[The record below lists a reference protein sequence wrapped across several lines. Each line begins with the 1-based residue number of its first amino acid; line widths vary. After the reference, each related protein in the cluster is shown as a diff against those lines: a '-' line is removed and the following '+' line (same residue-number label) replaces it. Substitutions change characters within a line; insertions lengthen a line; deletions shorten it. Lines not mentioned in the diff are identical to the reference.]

1 MEQRN
6 KRISAFSKIRK
17 GFYKQVEETDKKE
30 KRRYISFALAI
41 LLLASTLLFVSAL
54 IETSGKGKYVYVYG
68 DYEQSISTDLCF
80 VDGVQLIDINELAS
94 QYGIT
99 KEEANYSVTF
109 NVNNTYMTFENKSN
123 IAVINGIK
131 KAMPTAAQIK
141 NGYCLI
147 PISTANEILFGI
159 EINAKEKL
167 ANISKTNEKIFII
180 ERNPKIEYQTDVT
193 QYLEYINSKDEYIY
207 TLLNKQNPADRDFP
221 EDKDSLIEIPAE
233 YRKPDAIYLYK
244 IALNAL
250 IPMMNDMFAQ
260 NIDDVFVTSAYRRYD
275 KQQQLFDSYVA
286 ELMNKYGW
294 KEDIAYAEVLKDT
307 ALPGQSEHQTGL
319 CVDFMTHSM
328 NKLDNSFEETEAFEW
343 LKENSWKYG
352 FVLRY
357 PKDKESVTGYIYESW
372 HYRFVG
378 VDVASVMYQTGLC
391 YEEYL
396 EIFGNQGE

>member
-1 MEQRN
+1 MEQKN
-6 KRISAFSKIRK
+6 KKTSAFSKIRK
-17 GFYKQVEETDKKE
+17 GFYRQVEEKDKKE
-30 KRRYISFALAI
+30 KRKIIALALAT
-41 LLLASTLLFVSAL
+41 LLLASTLLFAAAL
-54 IETSGKGKYVYVYG
+54 IETSGKGKYIYVYG
-68 DYEQSISTDLCF
+68 DYKQSISTDLCF
-80 VDGVQLIDINELAS
+80 AEGVQLIDINALAN
-94 QYGIT
+94 YCGIS
-99 KEEANYSVTF
+99 KEEANYVVTF
-109 NVNNTYMTFENKSN
+109 KVNNTYMSFENESN
-123 IAVINGIK
+123 IATINGIK
-131 KAMPTAAQIK
+131 KEMPSASQIK

-294 KEDIAYAEVLKDT
+294 DEDRAYAEVLKDT

-357 PKDKESVTGYIYESW
+357 PKDKENVTGYIYESW

-378 VDVASVMYQTGLC
+378 LEVASIMHQTGLC

-396 EIFGNQGE
+396 EIFQ